1 MRVGNKNLQMKRARS
16 DILVVSKE
24 GTRIPFPCDES
35 QTICDLLKDS
45 PDTTEIP
52 LPEISAIV
60 IDFIASQKYVP
71 PVYFVPVAIALNYL
85 NMPGRLEI
93 VLNHIYATFFHN
105 ISKRQNYLPFVDLS
119 RDLLVNYIFPETI
132 SVDLFAVCETYP
144 TIWGIT
150 EAELTKRACNEN
162 LSLEAYYDLTVT
174 FEGKV
179 GFDSAKECMEDYHL
193 TKHDMLRLKKPIQ
206 RKDALI
212 ASIEKHGSMD
222 LILHHRKLAY
232 DRIIESSL
240 EKRAFD
246 KLFAK
251 FGKAE
256 FKKIIANWE

>member
-1 MRVGNKNLQMKRARS
+1 MKRARS
-16 DILVVSKE
+16 DEEFITVVSKE
-24 GTRIPFPCDES
+24 GARIPFPRDES

-45 PDTTEIP
+45 PDATEIP

-60 IDFIASQKYVP
+60 LRFIVNREPSP
-71 PVYFVPVAIALNYL
+71 PVYLVPIAIALNYL
-85 NMPGRLEI
+85 HMPSLLAM
-93 VLNHIYATFFHN
+93 VMCQIYAKFFHN
-105 ISKRQNYLPFVDLS
+105 LSKRQISEYDDLP
-119 RDLLVNYIFPETI
+119 RDLLVNYIFPQTP
-132 SVDLFAVCETYP
+132 SVDLFAVRETYP

-251 FGKAE
+251 FGKVE